1 MCLLDQ
7 RSRELFDGEIIDG
20 NQRMDLSS
28 VNIQKM
34 NDFSQNVFRKFSR
47 KTYVWLPRTKY
58 FLLFLNRTEK
68 SIVRPLIK
76 TEALD
81 PDEPSNYNLF
91 LVFCSCQRHLKE
103 LPRLKSTNTV
113 SMTTDFMPECTSI
126 PLQEVS

>member
-47 KTYVWLPRTKY
+47 KTYV
-58 FLLFLNRTEK
+58 
-68 SIVRPLIK
+68 
-76 TEALD
+76 
-81 PDEPSNYNLF
+81 
-91 LVFCSCQRHLKE
+91 
-103 LPRLKSTNTV
+103 
-113 SMTTDFMPECTSI
+113 
-126 PLQEVS
+126 